1 MNNRQNDLGEVVLYK
16 TEDGKAALDVT
27 LDGDT
32 VWLSQKQMGEL
43 FDKNVRTVSEHLSNI
58 FKEGE
63 LKKSSVI
70 RNFRITAADGKTY
83 DTQLY
88 NLDVIISV
96 GYRVKSK
103 RGTQF
108 RIWATQTLKDHL
120 VRGYTLNERRLRE
133 RGIEMEQAVQLLS
146 RTLTRHEL
154 VTEEGRGVLDVITR
168 YAKSWLLLKEYDDNT
183 LSIPERRR
191 PARVAIDYA
200 RARENIN
207 MLKARLVEKG
217 EASNLFGQ
225 ERTEQLVGILGAI
238 EQTFGGDP
246 LYPSIE
252 EKAAHLLYFVIK
264 DHPFTDGNKRIGSFL
279 FILFLRENGY
289 LEDANGVPKIN
300 DNALVALALLT
311 AESEPRNK
319 ELMIRLIM
327 NLIATN
333 ATDSVDLI
341 REDRSR

>member
-1 MNNRQNDLGEVVLYK
+1 MKNRQDNLGEVVLYK
-16 TEDGKAALDVT
+16 TEGGKAAIDVR
-27 LDGDT
+27 LAGET
-32 VWLSQKQMGEL
+32 VWLSLTQMAELFSRDKSVISRHLRNVFATGEL
-43 FDKNVRTVSEHLSNI
+43 P
-58 FKEGE
+58 
-63 LKKSSVI
+63 KKSVVAK
-70 RNFRITAADGKTY
+70 NATTAADGKVY
-83 DTQLY
+83 QVEYY
-88 NLDVIISV
+88 NLDAILSV
-96 GYRVKSK
+96 GYRVNSK

-108 RIWATQTLKDHL
+108 RIWATQTLKNHL

-183 LSIPERRR
+183 LGVPERRR

-200 RARENIN
+200 RAQENIS

-238 EQTFGGDP
+238 EQTFGGEP

-264 DHPFTDGNKRIGSFL
+264 DHPFADGNKRIGSFL

-327 NLIATN
+327 NLLA
-333 ATDSVDLI
+333 
-341 REDRSR
+341 EKK

>member
-1 MNNRQNDLGEVVLYK
+1 MKNRPDNLGEVVLYK
-16 TEDGKAALDVT
+16 TEDGKTALDVR
-27 LDGDT
+27 LEGDT
-32 VWLSQKQMGEL
+32 VWLSQKQMSEL
-43 FDKNVRTVSEHLSNI
+43 FDKNVRTVSEHLRNI
-58 FKEGE
+58 FREGE

-70 RNFRITAADGKTY
+70 RNFRITASDGKTY

-108 RIWATQTLKDHL
+108 RIWTTQTLKDHL
-120 VRGYTLNERRLRE
+120 VRGYTLNERRLHE
-133 RGIEMEQAVQLLS
+133 RGIEMKQAVQLLS
-146 RTLTRHEL
+146 RTLTRHDL

-168 YAKSWLLLKEYDDNT
+168 YAKSWHLLKEYDENN
-183 LSIPERRR
+183 LSVPERRR
-191 PARVAIDYA
+191 PARVVINHA
-200 RARENIN
+200 RARENIG
-207 MLKARLVEKG
+207 MLKARLVEKD

-225 ERTEQLVGILGAI
+225 ERTDQLIGILGSI
-238 EQTFGGDP
+238 EQTLGGEP

-264 DHPFTDGNKRIGSFL
+264 DHPFADGNKRIGSFL

-289 LEDANGVPKIN
+289 LDDANGIPKIN

-319 ELMIRLIM
+319 DLMIRLIM
-327 NLIATN
+327 NLL
-333 ATDSVDLI
+333 S
-341 REDRSR
+341 